1 MKLRL
6 ALDTLPGKKVRP
18 DAPPWRAEFTTE
30 VKSRTVEPTLRE
42 RQTDRLFFFDHARSL
57 AVLLVVL
64 FHAGIS
70 YSHVVPWWYVIDSSR
85 SLFFDVLTA
94 ILAVFIMSILFFVAG
109 YFALPSLQAKGPAD
123 FLKRKF
129 KRLGIPWLFGVF
141 FLVPIMPYIRHYTRS
156 LDNGETARSYWRF
169 WITSM
174 RSSGWFR
181 YKPLN
186 LIEARFYAGYFWFI
200 SLLLCFFVVLCLL
213 YEARKKWL
221 DGFGHLTQAEATSN
235 RPILARLLLFGGIS
249 SVGFFT
255 VGWLSSFESWVIIAN
270 VLMFQPASLVLYV
283 CYFSLG
289 VYAFSRRWFAN
300 SHGLGRL
307 TTWGSACFLLSIGYL
322 IVVKKALATPT
333 RELAIALAFLH
344 SFLCLAFMVVLI
356 SFAWRYWN
364 RPSTIGP
371 RFASNSYNIYLV
383 HLPIVV
389 AFQLFLAG
397 WQGPA
402 LAKFAIVGIGSVFLS
417 YGISRHVI
425 KKSPLLAVTGLVV
438 LFALMSILIR
448 PR

>member
-18 DAPPWRAEFTTE
+18 DAPQWRAEFTTE
-30 VKSRTVEPTLRE
+30 VKNRTVEPTLRE

-156 LDNGETARSYWRF
+156 LDNGETALSYWRF
-169 WITSM
+169 WLMSM

-181 YKPLN
+181 YKPVN
-186 LIEARFYAGYFWFI
+186 LIEDRFYPGYFWFI
-200 SLLLCFFVVLCLL
+200 SLLLCFYVVLCLL
-213 YEARKKWL
+213 YMAWKKWRG
-221 DGFGHLTQAEATSN
+221 GFVHLGRTETASS
-235 RPILARLLLFGGIS
+235 RSILARLLLFGGIS
-249 SVGFFT
+249 SVGFFA

-270 VLMFQPASLVLYV
+270 VLMFRPADLVLYV

-307 TTWGSACFLLSIGYL
+307 TTWGSACLLLSIGYL
-322 IVVKKALATPT
+322 IIMKKVLAGLT
-333 RELAIALAFLH
+333 RGLAIAFAFSH
-344 SFLCLAFMVVLI
+344 SFLCLAFVVVLI
-356 SFAWRYWN
+356 SGTFRYWN
-364 RPSTIGP
+364 RPSSIGQKL
-371 RFASNSYNIYLV
+371 ASNSYNIYLV

-389 AFQLFLAG
+389 ALQLLLAG
-397 WQGPA
+397 RQGPA
-402 LAKFAIVGIGSVFLS
+402 LVKFAIVAIGSVLLS
-417 YGISRHVI
+417 YGISRYVI
-425 KKSPLLAVTGLVV
+425 KKSRLLAVIGLVV
-438 LFALMSILIR
+438 LFALMSILVR